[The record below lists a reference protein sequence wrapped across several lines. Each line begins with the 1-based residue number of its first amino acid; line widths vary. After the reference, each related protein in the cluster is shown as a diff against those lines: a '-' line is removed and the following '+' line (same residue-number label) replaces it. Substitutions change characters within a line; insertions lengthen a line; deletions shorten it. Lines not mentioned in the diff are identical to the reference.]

1 MPNSRKSHK
10 NPQAAYRRE
19 LFNASQ
25 YWNIN
30 YTEEYSS
37 GVEKDF
43 KTVIS
48 AKSYQLAIRI
58 LETRLKEDNPLI
70 KVKSVQ
76 GFMFHKEYRSV
87 NSGKLR
93 VKNWE
98 QIRKAS
104 FPNENNFLFK
114 VEIPRPEWKTNRF
127 NKTNLEHVKSIGFKK
142 GESNWATRNLKGKV
156 LPLEE
161 RAHKIWRGRWVDWD
175 PYLRENAKNEL
186 LDALAKSKNNRTYT
200 AELLGVA
207 RNTMYKLFRKFPEI
221 DWEKDYAPLH
231 SSRVPSKAK
240 RVKRKFELKEMIPRL
255 DSALA
260 STGGNRTQASQSL
273 GLSISVFN
281 RLLRATR
288 DQVDWFKKYPS
299 KFANKKK

>member
-19 LFNASQ
+19 LFNVSQ

-30 YTEEYSS
+30 YTEKHPS
-37 GVEKDF
+37 GTEKDF

-48 AKSYQLAIRI
+48 AKSYQLSILI
-58 LETRLKEDNPLI
+58 LETRLKEDSPLI

-76 GFMFHKEYRSV
+76 GFMFHKGYRSEK
-87 NSGKLR
+87 SGKLNL
-93 VKNWE
+93 KNWE

-114 VEIPRPEWKTNRF
+114 VEIPRPAWKTNRF
-127 NKTNLEHVKSIGFKK
+127 NKTNLEHIKSIGFKK
-142 GESNWATRNLKGKV
+142 GESNWASRNLKGKV

-161 RAHKIWRGRWVDWD
+161 RAHKIWIGRWVDWD

-207 RNTMYKLFRKFPEI
+207 RNTMYKLFCKFPEI
-221 DWEKDYAPLH
+221 DWEKDYPPLH

-240 RVKRKFELKEMIPRL
+240 RVKRKFDLKEMIPRL
-255 DSALA
+255 DSSLA
-260 STGGNRTQASQSL
+260 STNGNRIQASKIL

-281 RLLRATR
+281 KLLRDTR
-288 DQVDWFKKYPS
+288 DQIDWFKKYPS
-299 KFANKKK
+299 KFANKTK

>member
-1 MPNSRKSHK
+1 MPNSKKSHK

-19 LFNASQ
+19 LFNVSQ

-30 YTEEYSS
+30 YTEKHPS
-37 GVEKDF
+37 GAEKDF

-76 GFMFHKEYRSV
+76 GFMFHKKYKSV

-93 VKNWE
+93 AKNWE

-114 VEIPRPEWKTNRF
+114 VEIPRPAWKTNRF
-127 NKTNLEHVKSIGFKK
+127 NKANLEHIKAIGFKK
-142 GESNWATRNLKGKV
+142 GESNWASRNLKGKV

-161 RAHKIWRGRWVDWD
+161 RAHKIWKGHWVDWD
-175 PYLRENAKNEL
+175 PCLREDAKNKL
-186 LDALAKSKNNRTYT
+186 LDALSESSNNRTYT
-200 AELLGVA
+200 AELLGVC
-207 RNTMYKLFRKFPEI
+207 RNTMYKLFQKFPEI
-221 DWEKDYAPLH
+221 DWDKDYPPTAFVRGPN
-231 SSRVPSKAK
+231 KTK
-240 RVKRKFELKEMIPRL
+240 RVKREFKLKEMIPRL
-255 DSALA
+255 DSSLA
-260 STGGNRTQASQSL
+260 STNGNRIQASKIL

-281 RLLRATR
+281 KLLRDTR
-288 DQVDWFKKYPS
+288 DQIDWFKKYPS
-299 KFANKKK
+299 KFANKTK